1 MRWIALLL
9 AAHTASC
16 AAQTPERNAAPEQ
29 NAAPAAAA
37 QATPAPAAPAASAP
51 SVEQGVV
58 TTASGLR
65 IQTLAAGTGA
75 APEPGGAVLVSYEGK
90 LANGTVFDS
99 TQEPVGLPVSALV
112 PGFTEALLMMRVG
125 GRYRIWI
132 PANLAYGERGAGE
145 GVVPPN
151 AELEFTVTLHDV
163 GRLGPGPATPIGQ

>member
-9 AAHTASC
+9 AAHTAAC
-16 AAQTPERNAAPEQ
+16 AAQTPERNSAPEQ
-29 NAAPAAAA
+29 NAAPA
-37 QATPAPAAPAASAP
+37 PAPAPATPQAAAP

-65 IQTLAAGTGA
+65 IQTLTAGTGA

-99 TQEPVGLPVSALV
+99 TIEPAGLPVSGLV

-132 PANLAYGERGAGE
+132 PANLAYGERGAG

-163 GRLGPGPATPIGQ
+163 GQLGPAPAAPIGQ

>member
-1 MRWIALLL
+1 MRWIAVLL

-16 AAQTPERNAAPEQ
+16 AAQTPEQNSAPEQ
-29 NAAPAAAA
+29 NAAPQAAA
-37 QATPAPAAPAASAP
+37 TPAAPAAAAP
-51 SVEQGVV
+51 GVEQGVV

-65 IQTLAAGTGA
+65 IQTLTAGTGA

-90 LANGTVFDS
+90 LANGTVFDA

-132 PANLAYGERGAGE
+132 PPNLAYGEAGAGG

-151 AELEFTVTLHDV
+151 AELEFTITLHDV
-163 GRLGPGPATPIGQ
+163 GRPGPAPATPIGQ